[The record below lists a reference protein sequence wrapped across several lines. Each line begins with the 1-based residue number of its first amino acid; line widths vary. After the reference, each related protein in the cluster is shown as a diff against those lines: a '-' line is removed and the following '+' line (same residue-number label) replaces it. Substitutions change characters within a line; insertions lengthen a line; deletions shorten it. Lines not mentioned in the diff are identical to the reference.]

1 MTSREQTA
9 VSSVDLAISGMTCAS
24 CAARIEKKLNKLD
37 GVAAS
42 VNFATETAHVDFPAS
57 LPQTRLIEQVEAA
70 GYGAS
75 VEPTEADD
83 LALLQRRLIVA
94 VVLAVPVIAV
104 AMVPPWQFDGWQWWS
119 LVLATPVVAWCGWPF
134 HRAAAAN
141 LRHGAATM
149 DTLISLGTLAAYAWS
164 VYALVFGHAADH
176 PGHGFS
182 LTLDRSDAAA
192 NVYFEVAAGIIA
204 FILAGRYFELRAKRN
219 AGSALRALLE
229 LGAKEAS
236 VLRDGV
242 EQRVPASSLRVG
254 DEFVVRPGEQI
265 ATDGEVVSGRSAID
279 ASMLTG
285 ESVPVEVGVGDT
297 VAGATV
303 NSGGLLTVRAT
314 KVGTDTQLA
323 RMAALVAQAQNGK
336 APVQRL
342 ADRIAAVFVPIV
354 LFIALAT
361 AVFWIVSGEPGQVA
375 LGAAVAVLIIACPCA
390 LGSRRRWR
398 CWSGPAAARNSA
410 SSSRARRSSNRP
422 GASIPSCWTRP
433 AP

>member
-149 DTLISLGTLAAYAWS
+149 DTLISLGTLAAFGWS
-164 VYALVFGHAADH
+164 L
-176 PGHGFS
+176 
-182 LTLDRSDAAA
+182 
-192 NVYFEVAAGIIA
+192 
-204 FILAGRYFELRAKRN
+204 
-219 AGSALRALLE
+219 
-229 LGAKEAS
+229 
-236 VLRDGV
+236 
-242 EQRVPASSLRVG
+242 
-254 DEFVVRPGEQI
+254 
-265 ATDGEVVSGRSAID
+265 
-279 ASMLTG
+279 
-285 ESVPVEVGVGDT
+285 
-297 VAGATV
+297 
-303 NSGGLLTVRAT
+303 
-314 KVGTDTQLA
+314 
-323 RMAALVAQAQNGK
+323 
-336 APVQRL
+336 
-342 ADRIAAVFVPIV
+342 
-354 LFIALAT
+354 
-361 AVFWIVSGEPGQVA
+361 WA
-375 LGAAVAVLIIACPCA
+375 LGPVPK
-390 LGSRRRWR
+390 
-398 CWSGPAAARNSA
+398 
-410 SSSRARRSSNRP
+410 
-422 GASIPSCWTRP
+422 
-433 AP
+433 